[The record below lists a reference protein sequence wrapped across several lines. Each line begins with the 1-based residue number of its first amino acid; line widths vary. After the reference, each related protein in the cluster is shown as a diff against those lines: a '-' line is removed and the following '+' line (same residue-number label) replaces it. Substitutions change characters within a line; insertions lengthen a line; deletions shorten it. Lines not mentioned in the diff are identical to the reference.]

1 MLLSKEIV
9 NNYKNNGVALL
20 QNAISDRWLKKLAIG
35 SSLPDAV
42 VTLGSI
48 DIVVGEIDR

>member
-1 MLLSKEIV
+1 LLREMAV
-9 NNYKNNGVALL
+9 GT
-20 QNAISDRWLKKLAIG
+20 
-35 SSLPDAV
+35 SLPDAI